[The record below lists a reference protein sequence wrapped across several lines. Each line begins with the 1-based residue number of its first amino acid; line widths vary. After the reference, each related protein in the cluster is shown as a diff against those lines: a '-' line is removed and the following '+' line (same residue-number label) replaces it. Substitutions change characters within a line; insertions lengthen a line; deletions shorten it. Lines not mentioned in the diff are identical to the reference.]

1 MSAIASATLLRKS
14 DLGGLAEA
22 ASGNTTSYAEFVGKH
37 GRALDDYPWSGHV
50 LTTLLCYLDE
60 QRSVKL
66 MKSEFD
72 TLSNRLTTE
81 QQATHFILTEQHKQ
95 WVPTLSPENF
105 FEAELRDYFNE
116 FNETSEA
123 EVGRPMLDGIL
134 FIRDALV
141 ELDAESV
148 VVLRIG

>member
-1 MSAIASATLLRKS
+1 MSSIASATLLRKL

-22 ASGNTTSYAEFVGKH
+22 ATGKRTSYAEFVGEH
-37 GRALDDYPWSGHV
+37 GRALDDYPWSGYV

-60 QRSVKL
+60 LRNVKL

-72 TLSNRLTTE
+72 TLSKLLTTE
-81 QQATHFILTEQHKQ
+81 QRATHLILTDQHQQ

-105 FEAELRDYFNE
+105 SENELRDYFNE

-123 EVGRPMLDGIL
+123 EVGRPMLEGIVFL
-134 FIRDALV
+134 RDTLV